1 MYYIF
6 NYRLMEAKFMELL
19 MEIYMYI
26 KNEIKNYL
34 MVKKVRKKFQELS
47 EINGNIENLY
57 KENHQFFE
65 SDEIVVKKVLEVDK
79 NNNIATN
86 DFL

>member
-1 MYYIF
+1 
-6 NYRLMEAKFMELL
+6 
-19 MEIYMYI
+19 
-26 KNEIKNYL
+26 

-65 SDEIVVKKVLEVDK
+65 PDEIVVKKVLEVDK

-86 DFL
+86 DFLEFLIEYSEQSK